1 MIVKDKYKLDNW
13 NYKKTHTDTRKCDN
27 VNKYDGNSKII
38 FLKQV
43 KENYNQYHSCFI
55 DGKINITKLNNIK
68 YTQNLV
74 EYFLNTNAE
83 CKLFFD
89 IDKIKINITDLK
101 LLLNELFDCIDELC
115 DKKLNRKKYLVFY
128 KKLVDKDFNELS
140 YTHSIRIIHF
150 QYKISY
156 IDAKKLIVLLKENYK
171 SELIIGLDEKVYYH
185 TAQMFLPYNSKP
197 YSIKYNDKLFDKKF
211 KAEDSV
217 NHFFIYYDF
226 NDIKFNIKNFIKEY
240 CISIVDDCL
249 LLQIDKEPIGKID
262 VLKTTDYTNRKPYYL
277 EQNKYTLIDTIK
289 EYINEDFYRKMYS
302 KIWCKFVYYFKC
314 LDIDEDDIY
323 DFLKYSAE
331 IHNEYDY
338 ESNVE
343 WFDKRLTEI
352 DRTKDYDYVYKI
364 ITDDLNKLQ
373 EEYYFYV
380 NRKDENFKLIAEWVV
395 KNTNLNYDFVSEKI
409 AKYKSIDITKIEFIK
424 ITDDICYN
432 YKTGNLHIKNERFCK
447 NYFLEQH
454 KEHYKSNNY
463 DDYDMVIDDINDEE
477 FKQVIEDFKDGYIEN
492 LVVEMDWGGGKSKII
507 EKPIIEHFCNNKNNK
522 YTNDILERINK
533 DISLNY
539 MYGVIQQEE
548 EHLRHL
554 NNINRIIAFS
564 PNNSLNKKEYQELK
578 QISNNCFVN
587 HITIKELADKINKLY
602 KKLEDCVGFDNN
614 NRDDLQKQ
622 VSILNNEKRIYTHR
636 TNVMSSLESA
646 NRIEISEN
654 SNDIGLVINDEFNS
668 LFTKFNE
675 NMETFK
681 HISHEVAFNKFIEI
695 SKKAK
700 QRLILDADVEKHKLD
715 FYCKV
720 CGIKDIYK
728 VRINGNIF
736 NNPKIAEDGKDDKY
750 KIYNCES
757 RKHLTEEVIKNIDKK
772 LVISTTSSNHGY
784 YMFKLL
790 ISNMYDKEL
799 NLIEKFKDDVVGYIF
814 GDGLYIY
821 DCKNP
826 KNSII
831 DKKIEKLECDS
842 FNVDNDKECIY
853 KSILDEYEVD
863 KKQTTN
869 IKKYK
874 DEFLDK
880 CEEQIIKKYKITK
893 YIRSPTISVGISIN
907 ERYFD
912 LQFNYALNGSV
923 GCLEALQMWFRER
936 RTHLREIYFCFG
948 NYFKDYNKCLNNADN
963 IIKRYKNNYRVAN
976 TELKKLLHNNTNIE
990 FESDFY
996 KWKLINEI
1004 DNENYKINFTQI
1016 FMELLHKHSFTYEDN
1031 IFILNSKYDKLDLI
1045 DETKNDKNSVD
1056 LHNLLNTDILTLTK
1070 TEYELLNTKKEDNL
1084 LSNQEYLIHRKY
1096 NLFNHHLYYDA
1107 IIINKIYNEERNKL
1121 ISKLEDNIKTYD
1133 DDDEEEYKK
1142 YLKDKKLLQILN
1154 DNELWNNIINYN
1166 NEVIKNDIE
1175 NETHYK
1181 KYKLYDF
1188 KSDFKTKYF
1197 RLKNLINFKIDD
1209 DDDDNEVDKKKD
1221 IEPLEYTSTNKLIFW
1236 VLKFLDIDILRDF
1249 DKDILKH
1256 YIVDNTKNKFI
1267 TPIKKALT
1275 KPLNVEDKSIKFI
1288 DYINKELLKDYNNCS
1303 NLKKHKSINI
1313 QKLDINKHLREIITI
1328 IKFYLSKVN
1337 LYIDYGSN
1345 ITNQEKLLN
1354 TLQFTIRKEHNI
1366 TTKDYIIPTNILFNK
1381 KIDNDKIE
1389 IYEKQIHYKYHN
1401 IMNTIINEEF
1411 CNNNKKFVDVR
1422 TNKNNPT
1429 IIPITI
1435 KNQENIYKIHNK
1447 IRTYQN
1453 KYIETDKTLITPT
1466 IKTIYKDIEKEEII
1480 EDAYGNKIIIIP
1492 TKNIKRKNVDKKYY
1506 DNNNKLN
1513 SELYASYNVNTKKDI
1528 LNHLNSIKPNKLNFA
1543 NLINQKVRAYNHI
1556 KDDNESVN
1564 VKSKMNI
1571 EAGKVKLNLFTK
1583 REANKKRRY
1592 TAENYDVNKRDKILN
1607 KINIEIKQPV
1617 KKLNED
1623 DNIIK
1628 IKYDNVISELL
1639 YKRTAPIL
1647 INNRTDYINKFLDNI
1662 IEVY

>member
-1 MIVKDKYKLDNW
+1 MKQKDKYKLNNW
-13 NYKKTHTDTRKCDN
+13 NYNANITIEKDKKDTRKCYDD
-27 VNKYDGNSKII
+27 NKYDGNSINT

-43 KENYNQYHSCFI
+43 KENYNQYSSCFF
-55 DGKINITKLNNIK
+55 DGKVNITKLNNIK
-68 YTQNLV
+68 YKQNLF
-74 EYFLNTNAE
+74 EYLLNTNAE

-89 IDKIKINITDLK
+89 IDKIKINITELK
-101 LLLNELFDCIDELC
+101 PLLNELFDFIDEIC

-128 KKLVDKDFNELS
+128 KKLVDKDFNELP
-140 YTHSIRIIHF
+140 YTHSIRIINF
-150 QYKISY
+150 EYKISY
-156 IDAKKLIVLLKENYK
+156 IDVKKLIILLKENYR
-171 SELIIGLDEKVYYH
+171 SELIDGLDEKVYYH
-185 TAQMFLPYNSKP
+185 NAQLCLPYNSKP

-226 NDIKFNIKNFIKEY
+226 NDIKFNIKNYIKEY
-240 CISIVDDCL
+240 CISCIQDCL
-249 LLQIDKEPIGKID
+249 LLQIDKEPVGKID

-289 EYINEDFYRKMYS
+289 EYINDKFYS
-302 KIWCKFVYYFKC
+302 KNYSKLWCNFVYYFKC
-314 LDIDEDDIY
+314 LDIDDDDIY
-323 DFLKYSAE
+323 EFLKYSVE
-331 IHNEYDY
+331 MNDDYNY

-343 WFDKRLTEI
+343 WFDKRMSNI
-352 DRTKDYDYVYKI
+352 DRTKCYDYVYKI
-364 ITDDLNKLQ
+364 IADDLNKLQ
-373 EEYYFYV
+373 EKYYFYV
-380 NRKDENFKLIAEWVV
+380 NRNDENFKLIAEWIV

-409 AKYKSIDITKIEFIK
+409 SKYKSIDITKIEFIK

-454 KEHYKSNNY
+454 KEHYKTNNY
-463 DDYDMVIDDINDEE
+463 DDYDMVIDDINDIN
-477 FKQVIEDFKDGYIEN
+477 FKQVIKDFKTGKIEN

-507 EKPIIEHFCNNKNNK
+507 EKPIIEHFCNNENNK
-522 YTNDILERINK
+522 HINSTLESITK
-533 DISLNY
+533 DSSLNY
-539 MYGVIQQEE
+539 MYGVIQQEQ
-548 EHLRHL
+548 EHLCYL

-587 HITIKELADKINKLY
+587 HISIKELADKISKLY
-602 KKLEDCVGFDNN
+602 KKLNDCN
-614 NRDDLQKQ
+614 DDKKDEIQKQ
-622 VSILNNEKRIYTHR
+622 ITTLNNKKRIYTQR
-636 TNVMSSLESA
+636 INVMTSLESA
-646 NRIEISEN
+646 NRIDIGDF
-654 SNDIGLVINDEFNS
+654 SNDVGLVINDEFNS

-681 HISHEVAFNKFIEI
+681 HISHEVAFNNYIEI
-695 SKKAK
+695 NKKAK
-700 QRLILDADVEKHKLD
+700 QRLILDADIEKHKLD

-720 CGIKDIYK
+720 CDIKNIYK

-736 NNPKIAEDGKDDKY
+736 NNPKVAEDGKNDKY
-750 KIYNCES
+750 KIYNCEN

-799 NLIEKFKDDVVGYIF
+799 DLIEEFKDDVVGYIF

-831 DKKIEKLECDS
+831 DKKIEKLVCDS
-842 FNVDNDKECIY
+842 FKIDNDKECIY
-853 KSILDEYEVD
+853 KLILDKYEVD
-863 KKQTTN
+863 KKQSIN

-874 DEFLDK
+874 DEFLDR
-880 CEEQIIKKYKITK
+880 CEEQIIKEYKITK

-976 TELKKLLHNNTNIE
+976 IELKKLLEKNTDIE
-990 FESDFY
+990 FESNFY

-1031 IFILNSKYDKLDLI
+1031 ILILNSKYDKLDLI
-1045 DETKNDKNSVD
+1045 DETKNDNKSVE
-1056 LHNLLNTDILTLTK
+1056 LYNLLNTDITTIRK
-1070 TEYELLNTKKEDNL
+1070 NDYELLNNKKEDNE
-1084 LSNQEYLIHRKY
+1084 LSNKEYLIHRKY

-1107 IIINKIYNEERNKL
+1107 FIINKMYNEDRNDL
-1121 ISKLEDNIKTYD
+1121 ISELEDKIKEY
-1133 DDDEEEYKK
+1133 DDEEDKD

-1154 DNELWNNIINYN
+1154 DNELWDNIINYN

-1175 NETHYK
+1175 TETHYK

-1197 RLKNLINFKIDD
+1197 RLKNLIKLNIEDD
-1209 DDDDNEVDKKKD
+1209 DDEVDKKLD
-1221 IEPLEYTSTNKLIFW
+1221 NETLEYRATNNLIFW
-1236 VLKFLDIDILRDF
+1236 LLKFLDIDILRDYH
-1249 DKDILKH
+1249 KDILKH
-1256 YIVDNTKNKFI
+1256 YIIDNTKNNFI
-1267 TPIKKALT
+1267 TSIKKV
-1275 KPLNVEDKSIKFI
+1275 LNNKIVIDDKGNVFI
-1288 DYINKELLKDYNNCS
+1288 DFINKELLKDYNNCS

-1313 QKLDINKHLREIITI
+1313 NKLDVNKHLREIITI

-1345 ITNQEKLLN
+1345 VKHQEKLLN

-1366 TTKDYIIPTNILFNK
+1366 TTKDYVIPTNILFNK

-1389 IYEKQIHYKYHN
+1389 IYEKQIDYKYHN

-1411 CNNNKKFVDVR
+1411 CNNNKKFVDIK
-1422 TNKNNPT
+1422 TNIIDNN
-1429 IIPITI
+1429 IIQII
-1435 KNQENIYKIHNK
+1435 EDRENN
-1447 IRTYQN
+1447 
-1453 KYIETDKTLITPT
+1453 YIEKDKTTNNIIPT
-1466 IKTIYKDIEKEEII
+1466 IKTIYKDIEEKEVI
-1480 EDAYGNKIIIIP
+1480 EDVYSNKIIMKPI
-1492 TKNIKRKNVDKKYY
+1492 KDIKRKNVDKKYY
-1506 DNNNKLN
+1506 DENNKLN
-1513 SELYASYNVNTKKDI
+1513 SELYMSYNVNTKKDI

-1543 NLINQKVRAYNHI
+1543 NLINQKVKAYNI
-1556 KDDNESVN
+1556 KDDNENVN
-1564 VKSKMNI
+1564 VKSKLNI
-1571 EAGKVKLNLFTK
+1571 ENGKVKLNLFTK
-1583 REANKKRRY
+1583 REPNKNRRY
-1592 TAENYDVNKRDKILN
+1592 TTEVYDVNKRDKLLN

-1617 KKLNED
+1617 KKLND
-1623 DNIIK
+1623 NDNIIK
-1628 IKYDNVISELL
+1628 IKYDNVIKELITE
-1639 YKRTAPIL
+1639 KTAPIL
-1647 INNRTDYINKFLDNI
+1647 IKNRTEYINKFLDNI

>member
-1 MIVKDKYKLDNW
+1 MKQKVKYKLDNW
-13 NYKKTHTDTRKCDN
+13 NYNDSITTNKDTRKCY
-27 VNKYDGNSKII
+27 NKNIYDGISVNI

-43 KENYNQYHSCFI
+43 KENYNQYHNCFE

-68 YTQNLV
+68 YKQNLF
-74 EYFLNTNAE
+74 EYLLNTNAE

-101 LLLNELFDCIDELC
+101 PLLNELFDFIDELC
-115 DKKLNRKKYLVFY
+115 DKKLNKNKYLVFY
-128 KKLVDKDFNELS
+128 KKLVDKNNVELP
-140 YTHSIRIIHF
+140 YTHSIRIINF
-150 QYKISY
+150 EYKISY
-156 IDAKKLIVLLKENYK
+156 TDAKKLIVLLKENYRR
-171 SELIIGLDEKVYYH
+171 ELITGLDDVYNH
-185 TAQMFLPYNSKP
+185 NRQICLPYNSKP

-217 NHFFIYYDF
+217 NHFFTYYDF
-226 NDIKFNIKNFIKEY
+226 NDIKFNIKNYIKEY
-240 CISIVDDCL
+240 CISCIEDCL

-289 EYINEDFYRKMYS
+289 EHTNDEFYSKKYS

-323 DFLKYSAE
+323 DFLKYSVE
-331 IHNEYDY
+331 MNDEFNY

-343 WFDKRLTEI
+343 WFDKRMNDI
-352 DRTKDYDYVYKI
+352 DRTKCYNYVYKI
-364 ITDDLNKLQ
+364 IADDLNKLQ

-380 NRKDENFKLIAEWVV
+380 NRNDENFKLIAEWVV

-409 AKYKSIDITKIEFIK
+409 AKYKSTDITKIEFIK

-454 KEHYKSNNY
+454 KEHYKTNNY
-463 DDYDMVIDDINDEE
+463 DDYDMVIDDINDIN
-477 FKQVIEDFKDGYIEN
+477 FKQIIEDFKTGKIEN

-507 EKPIIEHFCNNKNNK
+507 EKPIIEHFCNNENNK
-522 YTNDILERINK
+522 NTNDILEYINK
-533 DISLNY
+533 DRNFNY

-548 EHLRHL
+548 EHLCYL

-587 HITIKELADKINKLY
+587 HITIKEIADKINKLY
-602 KKLEDCVGFDNN
+602 KKLMNCDDDK
-614 NRDDLQKQ
+614 RDDIQKQ
-622 VSILNNEKRIYTHR
+622 ITTLNNEKRIYIQR

-646 NRIEISEN
+646 NRIDISDY
-654 SNDIGLVINDEFNS
+654 SNDIGLVVNDEFNS
-668 LFTKFNE
+668 LFSKFNE

-681 HISHEVAFNKFIEI
+681 HISHDVAFNYFIEI

-700 QRLILDADVEKHKLD
+700 QRLILDADIEKHKLD
-715 FYCKV
+715 FYCKI
-720 CGIKDIYK
+720 CGIKNIYK

-736 NNPKIAEDGKDDKY
+736 NNPKVAEDGKNDKY
-750 KIYNCES
+750 KIYNCEN

-799 NLIEKFKDDVVGYIF
+799 NLIEEFKDDIVGYIF

-831 DKKIEKLECDS
+831 DKKIEKLDCDS
-842 FNVDNDKECIY
+842 FKIDNDKECIY
-853 KSILDEYEVD
+853 KLILDKYEVD

-874 DEFLDK
+874 DEFLDR
-880 CEEQIIKKYKITK
+880 CEEQIIKEYKITK

-948 NYFKDYNKCLNNADN
+948 NYLKDYNKCLNNTDN
-963 IIKRYKNNYRVAN
+963 IIKRYKNNYIVAN
-976 TELKKLLHNNTNIE
+976 TELKKLLQKNPNITI
-990 FESDFY
+990 ESNFY
-996 KWKLINEI
+996 NWKLINEI
-1004 DNENYKINFTQI
+1004 DNENYKTNFTQI
-1016 FMELLHKHSFTYEDN
+1016 FMKLLHKHSFTYGDN
-1031 IFILNSKYDKLDLI
+1031 ILILNSKYDKIDLI
-1045 DETKNDKNSVD
+1045 DETKNDNKSVD
-1056 LHNLLNTDILTLTK
+1056 LHNLLNTDITTIRK
-1070 TEYELLNTKKEDNL
+1070 TDYELLNNKKEENE
-1084 LSNQEYLIHRKY
+1084 LSNKEYLIHRKY

-1107 IIINKIYNEERNKL
+1107 FIINKMYNEDRNDL
-1121 ISKLEDNIKTYD
+1121 ISKLEDKMKEY
-1133 DDDEEEYKK
+1133 DDEEDKD
-1142 YLKDKKLLQILN
+1142 YLKDKKILQILY
-1154 DNELWNNIINYN
+1154 DNELWDNIMNYN
-1166 NEVIKNDIE
+1166 NEVINKYIE
-1175 NETHYK
+1175 TESNYK

-1188 KSDFKTKYF
+1188 KSDFKKKYF
-1197 RLKNLINFKIDD
+1197 RLKNIINMSIDNDD
-1209 DDDDNEVDKKKD
+1209 DDDDDKKND
-1221 IEPLEYTSTNKLIFW
+1221 NETLEYRATNKYIFW
-1236 VLKFLDIDILRDF
+1236 ILKFLDIDILRDF
-1249 DKDILKH
+1249 DKYILKH
-1256 YIVDNTKNKFI
+1256 YIVDNTKHKYI
-1267 TPIKKALT
+1267 TPFNEVFGCEFIIDDKKF
-1275 KPLNVEDKSIKFI
+1275 KFI
-1288 DYINKELLKDYNNCS
+1288 DYINDKLLKDYNNNS
-1303 NLKKHKSINI
+1303 NLKKHKLINI
-1313 QKLDINKHLREIITI
+1313 KELEVEKHLREIITI

-1345 ITNQEKLLN
+1345 VKHQEKLLSS
-1354 TLQFTIRKEHNI
+1354 LQFTIRKEHNI
-1366 TTKDYIIPTNILFNK
+1366 TTKDYKIPTNILFNK
-1381 KIDNDKIE
+1381 KIENENIE
-1389 IYEKQIHYKYHN
+1389 IYEKQLHYKYHN

-1411 CNNNKKFVDVR
+1411 CNNNKKFEDKKQ
-1422 TNKNNPT
+1422 NIIDNNITP
-1429 IIPITI
+1429 IIQ
-1435 KNQENIYKIHNK
+1435 NRENIYEIS
-1447 IRTYQN
+1447 
-1453 KYIETDKTLITPT
+1453 KYIQKDKTDNNITPT
-1466 IKTIYKDIEKEEII
+1466 IKTIYKDIEEEEVI
-1480 EDAYGNKIIIIP
+1480 EDVYGNKIITRPI
-1492 TKNIKRKNVDKKYY
+1492 KNIKRKNIDRKYY

-1513 SELYASYNVNTKKDI
+1513 SELYISYNVNTKKDI
-1528 LNHLNSIKPNKLNFA
+1528 LNHLDSIKPNKFNFA
-1543 NLINQKVRAYNHI
+1543 NLINQKVKAYNI
-1556 KDDNESVN
+1556 KDENENVN
-1564 VKSKMNI
+1564 VKSKLNI
-1571 EAGKVKLNLFTK
+1571 EDGKVKLNLFTK
-1583 REANKKRRY
+1583 RDEVKIRRY
-1592 TAENYDVNKRDKILN
+1592 TKENYDVNNRDKLLN

-1617 KKLNED
+1617 KKLNKD

-1628 IKYDNVISELL
+1628 IKYDNVISELF
-1639 YKRTAPIL
+1639 YKRTSPIL
-1647 INNRTDYINKFLDNI
+1647 IKNRTEYINKFLDNI

>member
-1 MIVKDKYKLDNW
+1 MIAKDKYKLDNW

-74 EYFLNTNAE
+74 EYFLNTKAE

-185 TAQMFLPYNSKP
+185 SAQMFLPYNSKP

-380 NRKDENFKLIAEWVV
+380 NRIDENFKLIAEWVV

-463 DDYDMVIDDINDEE
+463 DDYDMVIDDINDVE
-477 FKQVIEDFKDGYIEN
+477 FKQVIEDFKDGKIEN

-602 KKLEDCVGFDNN
+602 DKLKECVGFGNN
-614 NRDDLQKQ
+614 NRDDLHKQ
-622 VSILNNEKRIYTHR
+622 LSILNNKKRIYTQR

-646 NRIEISEN
+646 NRIDISTL

-681 HISHEVAFNKFIEI
+681 HITHEVAFNNFIEI

-880 CEEQIIKKYKITK
+880 CEEQIIKEYKITK

-1107 IIINKIYNEERNKL
+1107 IIINKIYNEERNNL
-1121 ISKLEDNIKTYD
+1121 ISELEDKIKHYD

-1197 RLKNLINFKIDD
+1197 RLKKLINFKSDD
-1209 DDDDNEVDKKKD
+1209 DDDDNETDKKKD

-1275 KPLNVEDKSIKFI
+1275 KTLEDKSIKFI

-1345 ITNQEKLLN
+1345 IKHQEKLLN

-1366 TTKDYIIPTNILFNK
+1366 TTKDYIIPNNILFNK

-1389 IYEKQIHYKYHN
+1389 IYEKQIHYKYHT

-1492 TKNIKRKNVDKKYY
+1492 TKNIKRKNVDRKYY
-1506 DNNNKLN
+1506 DNNNRLN
-1513 SELYASYNVNTKKDI
+1513 SELYVSYNVNTKKDI

-1592 TAENYDVNKRDKILN
+1592 TTENYDVNKRDKILN

-1623 DNIIK
+1623 DDIIK

>member
-1 MIVKDKYKLDNW
+1 MNQKVKYKLDNW
-13 NYKKTHTDTRKCDN
+13 NYNDNITINKDTRKCY
-27 VNKYDGNSKII
+27 NKNIYDGIGVNT
-38 FLKQV
+38 FLKHV
-43 KENYNQYHSCFI
+43 KENYNQYHNCFE
-55 DGKINITKLNNIK
+55 DGKVNITKLNNIK
-68 YTQNLV
+68 YKQNLF
-74 EYFLNTNAE
+74 EYLLNTNAE

-89 IDKIKINITDLK
+89 IDKIKINIIDLK
-101 LLLNELFDCIDELC
+101 PLLNELFDFIDELC
-115 DKKLNRKKYLVFY
+115 DKKLNRNKYLVFY
-128 KKLVDKDFNELS
+128 KKLVDKDFNGLS
-140 YTHSIRIIHF
+140 YTHSIRIINF
-150 QYKISY
+150 EYKISY
-156 IDAKKLIVLLKENYK
+156 TDAKKLITLLKENYR
-171 SELIIGLDEKVYYH
+171 SELINGLDDVYNH
-185 TAQMFLPYNSKP
+185 NRQICLPYNSKP

-226 NDIKFNIKNFIKEY
+226 NDIKFNIKNYIKEY
-240 CISIVDDCL
+240 CISCIQDCL
-249 LLQIDKEPIGKID
+249 LLQIDKEPIGKVD

-289 EYINEDFYRKMYS
+289 EYINDEFYS
-302 KIWCKFVYYFKC
+302 KKCSKLWCKFVYYFKC
-314 LDIDEDDIY
+314 LDIDEDGIY
-323 DFLKYSAE
+323 NFLKYSAE
-331 IHNEYDY
+331 IHNDYNY
-338 ESNVE
+338 ESNIE

-364 ITDDLNKLQ
+364 IADDLNKLQ

-380 NRKDENFKLIAEWVV
+380 NRNDENFKLIAEWIV

-409 AKYKSIDITKIEFIK
+409 AKYKSTDITKIEFIK

-454 KEHYKSNNY
+454 KEHYKTNNY
-463 DDYDMVIDDINDEE
+463 DDYDMVIDDINDIN
-477 FKQVIEDFKDGYIEN
+477 FKQVIKDFKTGKIKN

-507 EKPIIEHFCNNKNNK
+507 EKPIIEHFCNNENNK
-522 YTNDILERINK
+522 NTNDILEYINK
-533 DISLNY
+533 DRKFNY

-548 EHLRHL
+548 EHSCYL

-587 HITIKELADKINKLY
+587 HISIKELADKINKLY
-602 KKLEDCVGFDNN
+602 KKLEDCNDDK
-614 NRDDLQKQ
+614 RDDIQKQ
-622 VSILNNEKRIYTHR
+622 ITILNNEKRIYIQR
-636 TNVMSSLESA
+636 TNVMTSLESA
-646 NRIEISEN
+646 NRIDISDY

-681 HISHEVAFNKFIEI
+681 HISHDVAFNNFIEI
-695 SKKAK
+695 SKKAN
-700 QRLILDADVEKHKLD
+700 QRLILDADIEKHKLD

-720 CGIKDIYK
+720 CGIKNIYK

-736 NNPKIAEDGKDDKY
+736 NNPKVAEDGKNDKY
-750 KIYNCES
+750 NIYNCES

-799 NLIEKFKDDVVGYIF
+799 NLIEEFKDDIVGYIF

-842 FNVDNDKECIY
+842 FNVDNDKECVY
-853 KSILDEYEVD
+853 KLILDKYEVD

-874 DEFLDK
+874 DKFLDN
-880 CEEQIIKKYKITK
+880 CEEQIIKDYKITK

-936 RTHLREIYFCFG
+936 RTHLKEIYFCFG
-948 NYFKDYNKCLNNADN
+948 NFFKDYNKCLNNTDN

-976 TELKKLLHNNTNIE
+976 TELKKLLEKNTDIE
-990 FESDFY
+990 FESNFY

-1016 FMELLHKHSFTYEDN
+1016 FMELLHKHSFTYDDN
-1031 IFILNSKYDKLDLI
+1031 ILILNSKYDKLDLI
-1045 DETKNDKNSVD
+1045 DETKNDNKSVE
-1056 LHNLLNTDILTLTK
+1056 LYNLLNTDITTIRK
-1070 TEYELLNTKKEDNL
+1070 TDYELLNNKKEDNE
-1084 LSNQEYLIHRKY
+1084 LSNKEYLIHRKY

-1107 IIINKIYNEERNKL
+1107 FIINKMYNEDRNDL
-1121 ISKLEDNIKTYD
+1121 ISELEDKIKEY
-1133 DDDEEEYKK
+1133 DDEEDKD
-1142 YLKDKKLLQILN
+1142 YLKYKKLLQILN
-1154 DNELWNNIINYN
+1154 DNELWDNIIKYN
-1166 NEVIKNDIE
+1166 NGVIKNDIE
-1175 NETHYK
+1175 TETHYK

-1188 KSDFKTKYF
+1188 KSDFKSKYF
-1197 RLKNLINFKIDD
+1197 RLKNLIKLNIEDD
-1209 DDDDNEVDKKKD
+1209 DDEVDKKLD
-1221 IEPLEYTSTNKLIFW
+1221 NETLEYRATNKLIFW
-1236 VLKFLDIDILRDF
+1236 LLKFLDIDILCDF

-1267 TPIKKALT
+1267 TSIKEV
-1275 KPLNVEDKSIKFI
+1275 LNNKIVIDDKSIKFI
-1288 DYINKELLKDYNNCS
+1288 DFINKELLKDYNNCS

-1313 QKLDINKHLREIITI
+1313 NKLDVNKHLREIITI

-1345 ITNQEKLLN
+1345 VKHQEKLLN
-1354 TLQFTIRKEHNI
+1354 SLQFTIRKEHNI
-1366 TTKDYIIPTNILFNK
+1366 ATKDYVIPTNILFNK

-1389 IYEKQIHYKYHN
+1389 IYEKQIDYKYHN

-1411 CNNNKKFVDVR
+1411 YNNKKFVDIK
-1422 TNKNNPT
+1422 TNINDNN
-1429 IIPITI
+1429 IIPII
-1435 KNQENIYKIHNK
+1435 QDRENN
-1447 IRTYQN
+1447 
-1453 KYIETDKTLITPT
+1453 YIEKDKTTNNIIPT
-1466 IKTIYKDIEKEEII
+1466 IKTIYKDIEEEEVL
-1480 EDAYGNKIIIIP
+1480 EDVYSNKIITRPI
-1492 TKNIKRKNVDKKYY
+1492 KDIKRKNVDKKYY
-1506 DNNNKLN
+1506 DENNKLN
-1513 SELYASYNVNTKKDI
+1513 SELYMSYNVNTKKDI
-1528 LNHLNSIKPNKLNFA
+1528 LNHLNCIKPNKLNFA
-1543 NLINQKVRAYNHI
+1543 NLINQKVRANNI
-1556 KDDNESVN
+1556 KDDNECVN
-1564 VKSKMNI
+1564 VKSKLNI
-1571 EAGKVKLNLFTK
+1571 ENGKVKLNLFTK
-1583 REANKKRRY
+1583 REPIKNRRY
-1592 TAENYDVNKRDKILN
+1592 TTENYDVNKRDKLLN

-1617 KKLNED
+1617 KKLNND

-1628 IKYDNVISELL
+1628 IKYDNVISELF
-1639 YKRTAPIL
+1639 YNRTAPIL
-1647 INNRTDYINKFLDNI
+1647 IKNRTEYIDKFLDNLI
-1662 IEVY
+1662 AVY

>member
-1 MIVKDKYKLDNW
+1 MKQKDKYKLDNW
-13 NYKKTHTDTRKCDN
+13 NYNKTYTDTRKCY
-27 VNKYDGNSKII
+27 NKNIYDGSSKTT

-43 KENYNQYHSCFI
+43 KENYNQYHSCFLN
-55 DGKINITKLNNIK
+55 GKVNITKLNNIK
-68 YTQNLV
+68 YKQNLF
-74 EYFLNTNAE
+74 EYLLNPNAE

-89 IDKIKINITDLK
+89 IDKIKINITELK
-101 LLLNELFDCIDELC
+101 PLLNELFDFIDELC

-128 KKLVDKDFNELS
+128 KKLVDKDFNELP
-140 YTHSIRIIHF
+140 YIHSLRIINF
-150 QYKISY
+150 EYKISY
-156 IDAKKLIVLLKENYK
+156 IDAKKLILLLKENYR
-171 SELIIGLDEKVYYH
+171 SELITGLDEKVYYH
-185 TAQMFLPYNSKP
+185 NAQLCLPYNSKP
-197 YSIKYNDKLFDKKF
+197 YSIKYNDKLFDGKF

-217 NHFFIYYDF
+217 NLFFIYYDF
-226 NDIKFNIKNFIKEY
+226 NDIKFNIKNYIKEY
-240 CISIVDDCL
+240 CISVVEDCL
-249 LLQIDKEPIGKID
+249 LLQIDKEPLGKID

-289 EYINEDFYRKMYS
+289 EYINDEFYS
-302 KIWCKFVYYFKC
+302 KKYSKLWCNFVYYFKC

-323 DFLKYSAE
+323 EFLKYSAE

-338 ESNVE
+338 ESNIE

-352 DRTKDYDYVYKI
+352 DRTKCYDYVYKVFA
-364 ITDDLNKLQ
+364 DDLNKLQ

-380 NRKDENFKLIAEWVV
+380 NRIDENFKLIAEWVV

-454 KEHYKSNNY
+454 KEHYKTNNY

-477 FKQVIEDFKDGYIEN
+477 FKQVIEDFKDGKIEN

-507 EKPIIEHFCNNKNNK
+507 EKPIIEHFCNNENNK
-522 YTNDILERINK
+522 NTNDTLESITK
-533 DISLNY
+533 DSSLNY
-539 MYGVIQQEE
+539 MYGNIQQEQ
-548 EHLRHL
+548 EHLCYL

-602 KKLEDCVGFDNN
+602 KKLEDCNDDK
-614 NRDDLQKQ
+614 RDDIQNQ
-622 VSILNNEKRIYTHR
+622 ITILNNEKRIYTQR

-646 NRIEISEN
+646 NRIDISEY

-681 HISHEVAFNKFIEI
+681 HISHEVAFNNFIEI

-700 QRLILDADVEKHKLD
+700 QRLILDADIEKHKLD
-715 FYCKV
+715 FYCEV
-720 CGIKDIYK
+720 CGIKNIYK

-736 NNPKIAEDGKDDKY
+736 NNPKVAEDGKDDKY

-790 ISNMYDKEL
+790 ISNMYDGEL
-799 NLIEKFKDDVVGYIF
+799 NLIEEFKDDIVGYIF

-831 DKKIEKLECDS
+831 DKKIEKLDCDS
-842 FNVDNDKECIY
+842 FNVDNDKECEY
-853 KSILDEYEVD
+853 KLILDKYEVD
-863 KKQTTN
+863 KKQTTS

-880 CEEQIIKKYKITK
+880 CEEQIIKEYKITK

-948 NYFKDYNKCLNNADN
+948 NYFKDYNKCLNNVDN

-990 FESDFY
+990 FESNFY

-1045 DETKNDKNSVD
+1045 DETKNDNKSVE

-1070 TEYELLNTKKEDNL
+1070 TEYELLNDKKEDNL

-1107 IIINKIYNEERNKL
+1107 FIINKLFKEDRHKL
-1121 ISKLEDNIKTYD
+1121 ISKLEDKIKEYV
-1133 DDDEEEYKK
+1133 DEEDNG
-1142 YLKDKKLLQILN
+1142 YLIDKKRLQLLN

-1175 NETHYK
+1175 TETHYK

-1197 RLKNLINFKIDD
+1197 RLKNLINFNI
-1209 DDDDNEVDKKKD
+1209 DDDDNEVDKKTD
-1221 IEPLEYTSTNKLIFW
+1221 IETLEYRATNKLIFW

-1267 TPIKKALT
+1267 TPIKKV
-1275 KPLNVEDKSIKFI
+1275 LNTEILVEDKSIKFI
-1288 DYINKELLKDYNNCS
+1288 EYINKEVLKDYNNCS

-1313 QKLDINKHLREIITI
+1313 QKLDVNKHLREIITI

-1366 TTKDYIIPTNILFNK
+1366 TTKDYKIPIHILFNK

-1389 IYEKQIHYKYHN
+1389 IYEKQIDYKYHN
-1401 IMNTIINEEF
+1401 IMTTIINEEF

-1422 TNKNNPT
+1422 TDKNNPT
-1429 IIPITI
+1429 ITQL
-1435 KNQENIYKIHNK
+1435 KVVDGRVKVNIYEIHNK

-1453 KYIETDKTLITPT
+1453 IYIETDKTLITPT
-1466 IKTIYKDIEKEEII
+1466 TKTIYKDIEEVEVI
-1480 EDAYGNKIIIIP
+1480 EDIYNNKIIIRP
-1492 TKNIKRKNVDKKYY
+1492 TKNIKRKNIDKKYY

-1513 SELYASYNVNTKKDI
+1513 SELYTSYNVNIKKDI

-1543 NLINQKVRAYNHI
+1543 DLINQKVRAYNHI
-1556 KDDNESVN
+1556 KDENVN

-1571 EAGKVKLNLFTK
+1571 KDGKVKLNLFTE
-1583 REANKKRRY
+1583 REAIKKRRY

-1617 KKLNED
+1617 KKLNTED
-1623 DNIIK
+1623 TIIK
-1628 IKYDNVISELL
+1628 IKYDNVINELI
-1639 YKRTAPIL
+1639 YNRTAPIL
-1647 INNRTDYINKFLDNI
+1647 IKDKDIYINKFLDNI

>member
-1 MIVKDKYKLDNW
+1 MIEKDKYKLDNW
-13 NYKKTHTDTRKCDN
+13 NYNKTHTDTRKCDN
-27 VNKYDGNSKII
+27 VNKYDGKSKTI

-74 EYFLNTNAE
+74 EYFLNINAE

-89 IDKIKINITDLK
+89 IDKIKINIIDLK
-101 LLLNELFDCIDELC
+101 PLLNELFDFIDELC

-150 QYKISY
+150 EYKISY
-156 IDAKKLIVLLKENYK
+156 IDAKKLIVLLKENYR

-185 TAQMFLPYNSKP
+185 NAQMFLPYNSKP

-211 KAEDSV
+211 KADDSV

-226 NDIKFNIKNFIKEY
+226 NGIKFNIKNFIKEY
-240 CISIVDDCL
+240 CISVVDDCL
-249 LLQIDKEPIGKID
+249 LLQIDKEPICKID

-289 EYINEDFYRKMYS
+289 DYINEDFYRKMYS

-323 DFLKYSAE
+323 EFLKYSAE

-380 NRKDENFKLIAEWVV
+380 NRIDENFKLIAEWVV

-454 KEHYKSNNY
+454 KEHYKTNNY
-463 DDYDMVIDDINDEE
+463 DDYNMVIDDINDEE
-477 FKQVIEDFKDGYIEN
+477 FKRVIEDFKDGKIEN

-522 YTNDILERINK
+522 YTNDILEHINK

-539 MYGVIQQEE
+539 MYGDIQHEK
-548 EHLRHL
+548 EHLRYL
-554 NNINRIIAFS
+554 NSINRIIAFS

-602 KKLEDCVGFDNN
+602 KKLDDCN
-614 NRDDLQKQ
+614 DDKKDDIQKQ
-622 VSILNNEKRIYTHR
+622 ITILNNKKRIYTQR

-646 NRIEISEN
+646 NRIDISTL

-681 HISHEVAFNKFIEI
+681 YITHEVAFNNFIEI

-736 NNPKIAEDGKDDKY
+736 NNPKVAEDGKDDKY

-799 NLIEKFKDDVVGYIF
+799 NLIENFKDDIVGYIF

-831 DKKIEKLECDS
+831 DKKIEKLDCDS

-853 KSILDEYEVD
+853 KLILDKYEVD

-880 CEEQIIKKYKITK
+880 CEEQIIKEYKITK

-976 TELKKLLHNNTNIE
+976 TELKKLLHNNINIE

-1070 TEYELLNTKKEDNL
+1070 TDYEKLCNKKEDNL

-1107 IIINKIYNEERNKL
+1107 IIITKIYNEERNNL
-1121 ISKLEDNIKTYD
+1121 ISELEDKIKTYN

-1197 RLKNLINFKIDD
+1197 RLKNLINFNIN
-1209 DDDDNEVDKKKD
+1209 DDDNEVDKKTD
-1221 IEPLEYTSTNKLIFW
+1221 NETLEYRATNKLIFW
-1236 VLKFLDIDILRDF
+1236 VLKFLDIDILRDY

-1275 KPLNVEDKSIKFI
+1275 K
-1288 DYINKELLKDYNNCS
+1288 
-1303 NLKKHKSINI
+1303 NI
-1313 QKLDINKHLREIITI
+1313 
-1328 IKFYLSKVN
+1328 
-1337 LYIDYGSN
+1337 
-1345 ITNQEKLLN
+1345 
-1354 TLQFTIRKEHNI
+1354 
-1366 TTKDYIIPTNILFNK
+1366 
-1381 KIDNDKIE
+1381 
-1389 IYEKQIHYKYHN
+1389 
-1401 IMNTIINEEF
+1401 
-1411 CNNNKKFVDVR
+1411 
-1422 TNKNNPT
+1422 
-1429 IIPITI
+1429 
-1435 KNQENIYKIHNK
+1435 
-1447 IRTYQN
+1447 
-1453 KYIETDKTLITPT
+1453 
-1466 IKTIYKDIEKEEII
+1466 
-1480 EDAYGNKIIIIP
+1480 
-1492 TKNIKRKNVDKKYY
+1492 
-1506 DNNNKLN
+1506 
-1513 SELYASYNVNTKKDI
+1513 
-1528 LNHLNSIKPNKLNFA
+1528 
-1543 NLINQKVRAYNHI
+1543 
-1556 KDDNESVN
+1556 
-1564 VKSKMNI
+1564 
-1571 EAGKVKLNLFTK
+1571 
-1583 REANKKRRY
+1583 RR
-1592 TAENYDVNKRDKILN
+1592 
-1607 KINIEIKQPV
+1607 
-1617 KKLNED
+1617 
-1623 DNIIK
+1623 
-1628 IKYDNVISELL
+1628 
-1639 YKRTAPIL
+1639 
-1647 INNRTDYINKFLDNI
+1647 
-1662 IEVY
+1662 